1 MKNNPNFNTGL
12 LFITYLLMDSD
23 QEISENEL
31 NYLDSVRKEAG
42 VSDDEFRV
50 FYNSV
55 IGKTEREIYQIGMEA
70 INLCSDP
77 EKIQIFVKLYGMAL
91 ADEVL
96 RVKEV
101 RFILYATRMAEVSME
116 RVIEMANEV
125 GIAVS

>member
-1 MKNNPNFNTGL
+1 MKNNSNFNTGL

-31 NYLDSVRKEAG
+31 NYLDLVRLEAG
-42 VSDDEFRV
+42 IDEAEFRV
-50 FYNSV
+50 FYNSAF
-55 IGKTEREIYQIGMEA
+55 GKSERKIYQIGMDA
-70 INLCSDP
+70 INKCTDT

-101 RFILYATRMAEVSME
+101 RFILYATRMADVSME
-116 RVIEMANEV
+116 RVIEMAKEV
-125 GIAVS
+125 GIAVG

>member
-12 LFITYLLMDSD
+12 LFITYLLMHSD
-23 QEISENEL
+23 QEISENEV
-31 NYLDSVRKEAG
+31 NYLDSIRIDSG
-42 VSDDEFRV
+42 IDEFEFKS

-55 IGKTEREIYQIGMEA
+55 IGKTEREIYQIGMNA
-70 INLCSDP
+70 INQCSEE

-91 ADEVL
+91 ADKVL
-96 RVKEV
+96 RVREV
-101 RFILYATRMAEVSME
+101 RFILYATRMADVSMD